1 MSHKLK
7 VGCPTNFSLSSLRTS
22 VTTATN
28 DKLKEPLIKWMRQLF
43 GVRWPGSALVV
54 RDLSRRRL
62 LELIP

>member
-1 MSHKLK
+1 VSDKLQF
-7 VGCPTNFSLSSLRTS
+7 VVFATS
-22 VTTATN
+22 VATATN

-43 GVRWPGSALVV
+43 GVRWPGSALAV